1 MAFMASTSSH
11 RTGRTP
17 TKGLR
22 PGDNSLDC
30 RGTLKGLAA
39 LPLDALHSIAY
50 APEAKTLVLVAA
62 GVGEVRLT
70 LPLTIAIILLL
81 AMIVVGFSLN
91 Q

>member
-1 MAFMASTSSH
+1 MALMASTSSH

-22 PGDNSLDC
+22 SGVNSLDY

-50 APEAKTLVLVAA
+50 APEAKALVLVAA
-62 GVGEVRLT
+62 DVGEVRVT
-70 LPLTIAIILLL
+70 LPLTIAITLLL
-81 AMIVVGFSLN
+81 AVLVVGFSLN